1 MQVVRLHEDQFN
13 TVFAFSSVPSH
24 DTERDPGC
32 DFYLKIIS
40 LKLRNIN
47 FKNEPN
53 SIIIDFEDL
62 LFKDVTWFL

>member
-1 MQVVRLHEDQFN
+1 M
-13 TVFAFSSVPSH
+13 PSH